1 MKKKKISQ
9 QCKKAQ
15 VYIKGLCPNNVKIMK
30 RDMST
35 PTEGKWYP
43 AQGEVMGVHDIL
55 SSK

>member
-30 RDMST
+30 REMST